1 MLSQFRWY
9 SSDVVKMANRKD
21 NEWLQDAKARQ
32 RNVVFPD
39 TVQNETRFWRNLG
52 KQPFTTNTKIGL
64 ALLTCL
70 GWGFLA
76 KILVAS
82 FHEGVLWALILGF
95 ILTVGT
101 NLRRNSLVHPS
112 ESA

>member
-1 MLSQFRWY
+1 MG
-9 SSDVVKMANRKD
+9 NRKH
-21 NEWLQDAKARQ
+21 NEWLQDAILRQ

-39 TVQNETRFWRNLG
+39 TVQKEMRFWRNLG

-82 FHEGVLWALILGF
+82 FHEGVLWALVLGF
-95 ILTVGT
+95 ILLWGPILGVIAGSTRRSLR
-101 NLRRNSLVHPS
+101 NL
-112 ESA
+112 